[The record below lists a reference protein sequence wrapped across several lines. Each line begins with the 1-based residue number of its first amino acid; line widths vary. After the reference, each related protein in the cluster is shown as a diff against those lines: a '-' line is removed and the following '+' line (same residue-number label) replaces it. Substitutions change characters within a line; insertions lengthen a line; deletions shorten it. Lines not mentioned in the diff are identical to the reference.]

1 MDDRRTSGKTGLR
14 RNLTGF
20 ICTGMVVF
28 ALFSQMY
35 VSLPVRA
42 TSVTSQTIQDKEDQI
57 AQIRQEREALQNGL
71 TDLQTLRAQL
81 DAQRADL
88 KNYIVQL
95 DGTLSEIEE
104 KIAVLKTQINEKLE
118 QITQTEADLAAAREV
133 EENQKELIVRH
144 IRLMYESSDIQIMDL
159 LMTATSMRELLNRAE
174 AMERIIAYD
183 QTMWEEYQE
192 TSQYIALCVEQLEL
206 EREVLE
212 DTEAAVEEEQHNLE
226 LLIDQKTQDIR
237 NYETDINNKDQAIKE
252 YQASIA
258 EREDEIKALEA
269 AIAEERRQLL
279 ANNGNL
285 LTYDGGVFKFPMASY
300 NRISDDYGMR
310 MHPTLGVEQFHY
322 GVDFTAPK
330 GTAIYAAY
338 DGKVVAATYSGSM
351 GNYVMIDHGDSLYT
365 LYMHASALYV
375 SKGDLVVRGD
385 TIAAVGSTGRA
396 SGNHLHFA
404 VRLNGEYVSPW
415 NYLSE

>member
-1 MDDRRTSGKTGLR
+1 MGDRRTSGKNGLR
-14 RNLTGF
+14 RNLTGI
-20 ICTGMVVF
+20 ICIVAVVAAF
-28 ALFSQMY
+28 FSWLY
-35 VSLPVRA
+35 IPLSARA

-57 AQIRQEREALQNGL
+57 AQIKQEQEALQNGL
-71 TDLQTLRAQL
+71 TNLQTLRAQL

-95 DGTLSEIEE
+95 DNALVEIEE
-104 KIAVLKTQINEKLE
+104 NIAVLKGQISEKLE
-118 QITQTEADLAAAREV
+118 QIMQTEAELAAAQEV

-144 IRLMYESSDIQIMDL
+144 IRLMYESGDTQMVDL
-159 LMTATSMRELLNRAE
+159 LMTAVSMRDFLNRAD

-183 QTMWEEYQE
+183 QMMWEEYQE

-206 EREVLE
+206 ERDVLE
-212 DTEAAVEEEQHNLE
+212 NAEAAVEEEQHNLE

-237 NYETDINNKDQAIKE
+237 NYESDINNKDQAIKE

-258 EREDEIKALEA
+258 ERESEIKALEA

-310 MHPTLGVEQFHY
+310 PHPTLGVDQFHY

-365 LYMHASALYV
+365 IYMHASALYV
-375 SKGDLVVRGD
+375 SKGDLVARGD
-385 TIAAVGSTGRA
+385 TIAAVGSTGR
-396 SGNHLHFA
+396 STGNHLHFA

-415 NYLSE
+415 NYLSQ